1 MHTCQS
7 CDSAVENE
15 YECPDCEERYCVDCR
30 VPSEHE
36 CINTADSGR
45 SATYTLFG
53 LPWTYHVVGL
63 IWLAATLSIGSY
75 NSIIAA
81 ITGVG
86 MSVVVVYAFL
96 YVARAGIS
104 KLSATA

>member
-15 YECPDCEERYCVDCR
+15 YDCPDCGEGYCVDCR
-30 VPSEHE
+30 VPSDHA
-36 CINTADSGR
+36 CVDRADSTK
-45 SATYTLFG
+45 SASYKLFG

-63 IWLAATLSIGSY
+63 IWLVATLSIGSY

-81 ITGVG
+81 VTGVG

-104 KLSATA
+104 KLTTTA